1 MTDEEVWALIN
12 ERDEAR
18 KHKDWVRSDA
28 IRDILLLENIQIKD
42 RVNRTTWMRV
52 SPKIK
57 RI

>member
-1 MTDEEVWALIN
+1 MTDEEIQVLIN

-18 KHKDWVRSDA
+18 KHKDWVRADA

-52 SPKIK
+52 SP
-57 RI
+57 